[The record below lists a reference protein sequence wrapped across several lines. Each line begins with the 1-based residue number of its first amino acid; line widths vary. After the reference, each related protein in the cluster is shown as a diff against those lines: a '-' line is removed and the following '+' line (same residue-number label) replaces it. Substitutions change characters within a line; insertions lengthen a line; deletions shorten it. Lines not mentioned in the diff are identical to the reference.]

1 MAVDSSQDPSEL
13 YQTQSDLAC
22 VLVEL
27 KYILQL
33 NQFQSEGEK
42 EKFKSNF
49 ILDENLLQLEYNEIL
64 LKSKIRNKYRV
75 RLSTTMRFIDPT
87 PF

>member
-49 ILDENLLQLEYNEIL
+49 ILDEN
-64 LKSKIRNKYRV
+64 
-75 RLSTTMRFIDPT
+75 
-87 PF
+87 